1 VNPVPPRLSCPLPI
15 MDHDRVQLAHG
26 SGGLLSAQLIDR
38 LFLPRF
44 ANPILNRL
52 EDQATLELPA
62 GRVAMSTDTFV
73 VDPIFFPGG
82 SIGDLAV
89 NGTVNDVAMS
99 GAPPLYLA
107 AAFVLE
113 EGLPMADLHRVLVA
127 MEEAARVAGVVVVTG
142 DTKVVPRGACDKI
155 FITTTGIGVVPE
167 GVTISAASLR
177 PGDAI
182 ILSGTL
188 ADHGMAILTTRQGLS
203 FHSRIQS
210 DTAALYGL
218 VAAMLA
224 VCPTIH
230 ALRDPTRGGAAT
242 TLNEFVR
249 SSRVGIELEEGR
261 ITVRPEVQGA
271 CEVLGIDPLFV
282 ANEGKLIAAVPGE
295 AAAGVLAAMR
305 NHPQG
310 REAAIIGRVTAQH
323 PGLVVLRT
331 ALGAERIVEM
341 PVAEQLPRIC

>member
-1 VNPVPPRLSCPLPI
+1 MNSVPVTPACPLPI

-99 GAPPLYLA
+99 GAAPLYLA
-107 AAFVLE
+107 VAFVLE
-113 EGLPMADLHRVLVA
+113 EGLPLADLHRVLVA
-127 MEEAARVAGVVVVTG
+127 MEEAARTAGVVVVTG

-155 FITTTGIGVVPE
+155 FITTTGIGVVPA

-210 DTAALYGL
+210 DTVALYGL
-218 VAAMLA
+218 VATMLA

-230 ALRDPTRGGAAT
+230 ALRDPTRGGAAA
-242 TLNEFVR
+242 TLNEFAR
-249 SSRVGIELEEGR
+249 SSRVGIVLEEAR
-261 ITVRPEVQGA
+261 LAVRPEVRGA

-282 ANEGKLIAAVPGE
+282 ANEGKLIAAVPE
-295 AAAGVLAAMR
+295 DAAAEVLAAMR

-310 REAAIIGRVTAQH
+310 CEAAIIGRVTARH

-331 ALGAERIVEM
+331 VLGAERIVEM

>member
-1 VNPVPPRLSCPLPI
+1 

-52 EDQATLELPA
+52 EDQATLALPA
-62 GRVAMSTDTFV
+62 GRVAMSIDTFV

-82 SIGDLAV
+82 TIGDLAV

-99 GAPPLYLA
+99 GARPLYLA

-113 EGLPMADLHRVLVA
+113 EGLPLVDLHRVLVS
-127 MEEAARVAGVVVVTG
+127 MEEAARTAGVAVVTG
-142 DTKVVPRGACDKI
+142 DTKVVQRGGCDKI
-155 FITTTGIGVVPE
+155 FITTTGIGVVPFD
-167 GVTISAASLR
+167 VTISAAGLR

-182 ILSGTL
+182 LLSGTL

-210 DTAALYGL
+210 DTVALYGL
-218 VAAMLA
+218 VEAILA
-224 VCPTIH
+224 VCPAIH
-230 ALRDPTRGGAAT
+230 ALRDPTRGGAAA
-242 TLNEFVR
+242 TLNEFAR
-249 SSRVGIELEEGR
+249 ASRVGIELEEGR
-261 ITVRPEVQGA
+261 IAVRPDVRGA

-282 ANEGKLIAAVPGE
+282 ANEGKLIAAVPGD
-295 AAAGVLAAMR
+295 AAAAVLAAMR
-305 NHPQG
+305 SHPDG
-310 REAAIIGRVTAQH
+310 RDAAIIGRVTAEH
-323 PGLVVLRT
+323 PGLVVLHT
-331 ALGAERIVEM
+331 ALGAQRIVEM